1 MKSDSKCI
9 PEYRRQVEK
18 GERQSSLYL
27 IQYKSIIAMIRCQN
41 FSLIVLILL
50 LASCGRDYT
59 SKEYLATVL
68 GNLSQIET
76 ASYYEFIESWSP
88 GDTSASFVFPRFVR
102 EYRNPSDTTIGSS
115 FVMLDSLTRSRA
127 SYCYD
132 GHMRATFYDDVKGI
146 IIDSFRV
153 RSLPFRPVGAPFY
166 NYVTSIINYAL
177 TTSDSISLEMKEQER
192 DVFARLTINEEE
204 QVEFFGKAFH
214 MPLSPYT
221 YGDNASVYE
230 LWIDKKTDLPY
241 KVRREMSHDISV
253 STSLDPEFNRLDIND
268 FRATDFFPPDFEIR
282 QYGYK
287 RTDEEKSALLN
298 HKAPGWTLLSAD
310 NQTFSLA
317 DLTAGVI
324 LIQFTSVTC
333 GPCRASIP
341 FLKEINIEYGK
352 DDFALVAIECTS
364 KNLNALRS
372 YMSRNRF
379 DYTFLQ
385 ADNEVV
391 ENYAIG
397 SYPVFFIL
405 DQERI
410 IREIIKG
417 YSEGATDERIR
428 FTVNKLLNQ

>member
-1 MKSDSKCI
+1 
-9 PEYRRQVEK
+9 
-18 GERQSSLYL
+18 
-27 IQYKSIIAMIRCQN
+27 MIRKQI
-41 FSLIVLILL
+41 FSIGLVIIL

-59 SKEYLATVL
+59 SKEYLNTVL
-68 GNLSQIET
+68 GNLNQIET
-76 ASYYEFIESWSP
+76 ASYYEYGESWSP
-88 GDTSASFVFPRFVR
+88 GDTAASFVFWRFYR

-115 FVMLDSLTRSRA
+115 FVALDSLTGTKA

-132 GHMRATFYDDVKGI
+132 GNMRATFYDEHKGI
-146 IIDSFRV
+146 MIDSFRV
-153 RSLPFRPVGAPFY
+153 RTLPFRPVGAPFY
-166 NYVTSIINYAL
+166 NYVTSIINYAI
-177 TTSDSISLEMKEQER
+177 TTGDSIALKMEERER
-192 DVFARLTINEEE
+192 DVFVRLTIHEDE

-214 MPLSPYT
+214 MPPSPYT
-221 YGDNASVYE
+221 FGDNTSIYE

-253 STSLDPEFNRLDIND
+253 STSLDPEFNKLDIND
-268 FRATDFFPPDFEIR
+268 FRAVDFFPPDYEIR

-287 RTDEEKSALLN
+287 TTDEKKSELLN
-298 HKAPGWTLLSAD
+298 GKAPEWVLQSAG
-310 NQTFSLA
+310 NQTVSLA
-317 DLTAGVI
+317 DLTSRVV

-341 FLKEINIEYGK
+341 FLKEINKEYGK

-364 KNLNALRS
+364 KNLNALRN
-372 YMSRNRF
+372 YMSRNQF

-385 ADNEVV
+385 AEKEVLK
-391 ENYAIG
+391 NYSIG

-417 YSEGATDERIR
+417 YAEGATDERIR
-428 FTVNKLLNQ
+428 FTVNKLLGQ

>member
-1 MKSDSKCI
+1 
-9 PEYRRQVEK
+9 
-18 GERQSSLYL
+18 
-27 IQYKSIIAMIRCQN
+27 MIRKQI
-41 FSLIVLILL
+41 FSIGLVIIL

-59 SKEYLATVL
+59 SKEYLNTVL
-68 GNLSQIET
+68 GNLNQIET
-76 ASYYEFIESWSP
+76 ASYYEYGESWSP
-88 GDTSASFVFPRFVR
+88 GDTAASFVFWRFYR

-115 FVMLDSLTRSRA
+115 FVALDSLTGTKA

-132 GHMRATFYDDVKGI
+132 GNMRATFYDEHKGI
-146 IIDSFRV
+146 MIDSFRV
-153 RSLPFRPVGAPFY
+153 RTLPFRPVGAPFY
-166 NYVTSIINYAL
+166 NYVTSIINYAI
-177 TTSDSISLEMKEQER
+177 TTGDSIALKMEERER
-192 DVFARLTINEEE
+192 DVFVRLTIHEDE

-214 MPLSPYT
+214 MPPSPYT
-221 YGDNASVYE
+221 FGDNTSIYE

-253 STSLDPEFNRLDIND
+253 STSLDPEFNKLDIND
-268 FRATDFFPPDFEIR
+268 FRAVDFFPPDYEIR

-287 RTDEEKSALLN
+287 TTDEKKSELLN
-298 HKAPGWTLLSAD
+298 GKAPEWVLQSAG
-310 NQTFSLA
+310 NQTVSLA
-317 DLTAGVI
+317 DLTSRVV

-341 FLKEINIEYGK
+341 FLKEINKEYGK

-364 KNLNALRS
+364 KNLNALRN
-372 YMSRNRF
+372 YMSRNQF

-385 ADNEVV
+385 AEKEVLK
-391 ENYAIG
+391 NYSIG

-417 YSEGATDERIR
+417 YAEGATDERIR
-428 FTVNKLLNQ
+428 FTVNKLLEK